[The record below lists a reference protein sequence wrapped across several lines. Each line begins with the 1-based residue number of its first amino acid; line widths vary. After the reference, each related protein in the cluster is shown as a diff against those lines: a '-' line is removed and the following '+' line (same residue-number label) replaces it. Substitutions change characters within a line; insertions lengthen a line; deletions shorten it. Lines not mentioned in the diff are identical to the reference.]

1 MMKEKMDI
9 MMNTMRG
16 WVSTNL
22 DKLVHRT
29 DFLFIAQVT
38 SFPFPVKFRILQLEA
53 YDESSRFILSSTI

>member
-1 MMKEKMDI
+1 MMKEKMDM
-9 MMNTMRG
+9 MMNAMRG

-22 DKLVHRT
+22 DKLILWT

-38 SFPFPVKFRILQLEA
+38 SFPFPVMFRILQLEA